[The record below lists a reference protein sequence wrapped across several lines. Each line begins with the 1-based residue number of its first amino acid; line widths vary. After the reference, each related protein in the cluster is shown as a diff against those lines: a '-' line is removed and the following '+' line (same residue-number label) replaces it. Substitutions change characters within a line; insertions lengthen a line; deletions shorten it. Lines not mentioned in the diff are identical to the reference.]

1 MQEILMTI
9 RLFRFAAAFS
19 LASAALALSG
29 CATTAQP
36 ASTQAE
42 GPSRSDVYVH
52 AVDRAAE
59 RQGIRVIWINP
70 PRGGEPARLGYT
82 LEATVGDEADDG

>member
-1 MQEILMTI
+1 MTI
-9 RLFRFAAAFS
+9 RLFRSAAALS
-19 LASAALALSG
+19 MASAALALSG

-42 GPSRSDVYVH
+42 GPSRSALYVH

-70 PRGGEPARLGYT
+70 PRGSEPARLGYT
-82 LEATVGDEADDG
+82 LEATIGDEDDDG